1 MVGISASFA
10 QGPTVKVSWDDS
22 NCSCVTL
29 PVYFKVTISIY
40 DDANSTWV
48 IQNKTFNTP
57 DGTYSDIVFD
67 VPEVIDYCKATHDFT
82 PSFTVSATVWLILV
96 GGKSVVQDQKVFRR
110 IAKVLQTMVR
120 YQLAPLS
127 YQIRTLRFKYFPAEC
142 IVWPGLFAI
151 FA

>member
-1 MVGISASFA
+1 MKIFLILLAAILVGISASFA

-82 PSFTVSATVWLILV
+82 PSFTVSATVWLILTDGSECCTGSDSVAADCKSFANNAQVPV
-96 GGKSVVQDQKVFRR
+96 GP
-110 IAKVLQTMVR
+110 II
-120 YQLAPLS
+120 LS
-127 YQIRTLRFKYFPAEC
+127 N
-142 IVWPGLFAI
+142 
-151 FA
+151 